1 MHPEWKSCGI
11 SLAAIRMATDKIAI
25 GSDTV
30 IFLRKR
36 YDSHAISMVIC
47 GTEGEC

>member
-1 MHPEWKSCGI
+1 MWKSCGI
-11 SLAAIRMATDKIAI
+11 SREAIEELATDKIAL

-30 IFLRKR
+30 IFLRKHN
-36 YDSHAISMVIC
+36 DSHVTSMVIC